1 MKTHMLVE
9 LHKIKVA
16 ALKIGSLQNAERMS
30 NLRREGR
37 NEGHNSYSGHLCV
50 THGCSM
56 TCELSCTLGCPDNQP
71 RILSMEA
78 GVEKSCNYEALCL
91 MMTATLFVSLSAR
104 IMGHLLPLPLTVG
117 EGWFFFFMPPY
128 NFFFTFTGQLSLNL
142 TLPPKP

>member
-1 MKTHMLVE
+1 MEGVGFLRRKTIKVFRMKTHMLVE

-37 NEGHNSYSGHLCV
+37 NSYSGHLCV

-78 GVEKSCNYEALCL
+78 GCREKL
-91 MMTATLFVSLSAR
+91 
-104 IMGHLLPLPLTVG
+104 
-117 EGWFFFFMPPY
+117 
-128 NFFFTFTGQLSLNL
+128 
-142 TLPPKP
+142 